1 LGFILKKV
9 SEYGTSNPIVARTS
23 VQVNNLLQP
32 FSIPQPNKE
41 RIFEI
46 YFTMVQPKLIRCM
59 EITNRIYAEIDKI
72 DAELREHGIKTQS
85 GGRVLELPQIT
96 QLQEDVETYLYNA
109 KSALRDLALVF
120 DPFFGKSFDHS
131 RYQEISKWA
140 LDNFGEG
147 EPLPVLLAADQE
159 WIKDIVKR
167 RNAVEHP
174 GGYSGHLHIENYQ
187 VASIEG
193 TEAQHIIPPTWRLN
207 DDKPTLLLPDLSVT
221 LSNLLEFAEDLL
233 VACLKQH
240 GSRFPIVF
248 YEILEEERDASAP
261 VRLGVTIDIKQLKT

>member
-1 LGFILKKV
+1 LGFVIKKV
-9 SEYGTSNPIVARTS
+9 SDYGSSNPIVARTS
-23 VQVNNLLQP
+23 LQVINLLQA
-32 FSIPQPNKE
+32 FSISQPNKE
-41 RIFEI
+41 RIFKI

-59 EITNRIYAEIDKI
+59 EITNRIYAEINEI
-72 DAELREHGIKTQS
+72 DAKLREHGLITQS
-85 GGRVLELPQIT
+85 GGRVLELPHVA

-109 KSALRDLALVF
+109 KSALRDIALVLE
-120 DPFFGKSFDHS
+120 PFFGKSFDHS

-147 EPLPVLLAADQE
+147 EPLPALLATDQE
-159 WIKDIVKR
+159 WIKDVVKR

-174 GGYSGHLHIENYQ
+174 GGYSGYLHVENYQ

-193 TEAQHIIPPTWRLN
+193 IEEHHIIQPTWRLN

-221 LSNLLEFAEDLL
+221 LSNILEFAEDLL
-233 VACLKQH
+233 VACLKNY

-248 YEILEEERDASAP
+248 YEIPEEERN
-261 VRLGVTIDIKQLKT
+261 